1 MSIYVFGYGS
11 LISAESA
18 SRTLR
23 RKISLSDLIPVYLLS
38 YKRGWTLKDKV
49 SSARLARE
57 IDAVFLNI
65 EKAPGKMLNGVL
77 IKVNEGELEN
87 LRIREKNYDTLEVT
101 SLIKFTNE
109 VSIDPASKVFTFVGK
124 DAYKIYHADEDS
136 FIMSRY
142 VDIVLTACERLGE
155 SFRREYDETT
165 ESAHFRVIDGNYS
178 FVDLKQS
185 KSV

>member
-11 LISAESA
+11 LISVESA

-23 RKISLSDLIPVYLLS
+23 RKISLSDLIPGYLLS

-49 SSARLARE
+49 FSESLTRE

-77 IKVNEGELEN
+77 IKINEEELEN
-87 LRIREKNYDTLEVT
+87 LRTREKNYDTFEVT

-109 VSIDPASKVFTFVGK
+109 ASIDPASKAFTFVGK
-124 DAYKIYHADEDS
+124 DAYKVSNEDDDS
-136 FIMSRY
+136 FIMNRY
-142 VDIVLTACERLGE
+142 VNIVLTACARLGE
-155 SFRREYDETT
+155 SFHREYDETT
-165 ESAHFRVIDGNYS
+165 DPAQFRVIDGNYS
-178 FVDLKQS
+178 FVDIKQS
-185 KSV
+185 KYV